1 VSQIRN
7 IILDH
12 VRACQEQG
20 NQARREELE
29 KLKPRLSIS
38 QIGHCPRQA
47 VFEAARYHPKHP
59 LHADPFDDY
68 VQEVMEAGNQW
79 EKQTGKALAYAVD
92 LVVELGVDDPRKGKP
107 PQPADYTA
115 LVVGSRSSAIPI
127 GTLFHNPKLAASSP
141 PP

>member
-1 VSQIRN
+1 
-7 IILDH
+7 
-12 VRACQEQG
+12 
-20 NQARREELE
+20 
-29 KLKPRLSIS
+29 
-38 QIGHCPRQA
+38 
-47 VFEAARYHPKHP
+47 
-59 LHADPFDDY
+59 
-68 VQEVMEAGNQW
+68 MEAGNQW